1 MSTPIDQTKTP
12 SVYIHETDAVAAL
25 QLNIHH
31 HIYDTVSVIVKQ
43 LNEYLK
49 TLFSAKEDA
58 VALSSL
64 TSSDG
69 APAPVT
75 SNKVVLQILTIGKV
89 AIMEAEEATKGN
101 AYTLMLSA
109 NFNEQALAIKYI
121 GAVADFFQFS
131 CPQGKAKY
139 INNSKDLRVYPIDC
153 NLSQLAQLFGALRK
167 AYIPSLLYQLI
178 IPSFSPDFF
187 AHLHPNKSDEEN
199 VKQEIEVA
207 INEILRQF
215 VFEPNTYPTWLAIQ
229 YLVDEYLFSQQ
240 KAGKLQDSATEES
253 YTVNIGLGTTMTG
266 MDILNGYLVLNVML
280 KLKDQEDYLVLTFKN
295 QLVQI

>member
-1 MSTPIDQTKTP
+1 MQQRKTP
-12 SVYIHETDAVAAL
+12 GVYIHEIESVTNL

-31 HIYDTVSVIVKQ
+31 GIYGTVSVIAKQ

-49 TLFSAKEDA
+49 ALFSLQEDA

-69 APAPVT
+69 APAPAT
-75 SNKVVLQILTIGKV
+75 SNKVVVQVLTIGK
-89 AIMEAEEATKGN
+89 AIEEEGAIKGN

-109 NFNEQALAIKYI
+109 NFNEQALALKYI

-131 CPQGKAKY
+131 CPQGRAKY
-139 INNSKDLRVYPIDC
+139 INNNKTLQVYPIDY
-153 NLSQLAQLFGALRK
+153 NLSQLSQLFGALRTV
-167 AYIPSLLYQLI
+167 YIPSLLYQI
-178 IPSFSPDFF
+178 VTPSFNPDGF
-187 AHLHPNKSDEEN
+187 AQLRPNKSAEET
-199 VKQEIEVA
+199 VKQEIETT
-207 INEILRQF
+207 INEILKQF

-240 KAGKLQDSATEES
+240 KAGKLQSSTEEES
-253 YTVNIGLGTTMTG
+253 YAIQIGLGTTMTG
-266 MDILNGYLVLNVML
+266 EDIFNGYVVLSVML

-295 QLVQI
+295 QMVPV